1 MAAFKG
7 STFKDRAEAAADA
20 KKALLEAFK
29 KRPSPD
35 DPDFQARLA
44 ARHAVMQARDQRA
57 AERQRQRHEE
67 ETQAKAEAEARAKA
81 EADDAERKA
90 AEAEARDE
98 QIRNDRK
105 AARDARYA
113 ARKARRGK

>member
-7 STFKDRAEAAADA
+7 STFKDRAEAAAQA
-20 KKALLEAFK
+20 KKALLESFK
-29 KRPSPD
+29 SRTPAD
-35 DPDFQARLA
+35 DPAFLARQA
-44 ARHAVMQARDQRA
+44 ARSEVTKAREARS
-57 AERQRQRHEE
+57 AERARRKEEDETRRKIEE
-67 ETQAKAEAEARAKA
+67 EARIKF
-81 EADDAERKA
+81 ETEEAERKA
-90 AEAEARDE
+90 SDSAARDE

>member
-7 STFKDRAEAAADA
+7 STFKDRAEAAAEA
-20 KKALLEAFK
+20 KKTLLEAFK
-29 KRPSPD
+29 KRPAAD
-35 DPDFQARLA
+35 DPEFQARLA

-57 AERQRQRHEE
+57 AERQRIKEE
-67 ETQAKAEAEARAKA
+67 EDARNKAESEARKIAEAE
-81 EADDAERKA
+81 EAIRKA

-98 QIRNDRK
+98 QIRNERK

>member
-29 KRPSPD
+29 ARPSID
-35 DPDFQARLA
+35 DPAYKARMEQRKAVAEAREQRATERARFKEEEEKRLKVETA
-44 ARHAVMQARDQRA
+44 AR
-57 AERQRQRHEE
+57 
-67 ETQAKAEAEARAKA
+67 KLAEAEDSA
-81 EADDAERKA
+81 RKA
-90 AEAEARDE
+90 AESQARDE
-98 QIRNDRK
+98 HIRNGRK

>member
-7 STFKDRAEAAADA
+7 STFKDRAEAAAEA

-29 KRPSPD
+29 KRTPAD
-35 DPDFQARLA
+35 DPDLLARQA
-44 ARHAVMQARDQRA
+44 ARRAVVEAREKRS
-57 AERQRQRHEE
+57 AERQRIKEE
-67 ETQAKAEAEARAKA
+67 EDKRTKTEQEARRIA
-81 EADDAERKA
+81 DAEEAARKA
-90 AEAEARDE
+90 TETAARDE

>member
-29 KRPSPD
+29 KRPAAD
-35 DPDFQARLA
+35 DPEFQARLA
-44 ARHAVMQARDQRA
+44 ARHAVMQAREQRA
-57 AERQRQRHEE
+57 AERQRVKEDEE
-67 ETQAKAEAEARAKA
+67 RRTKAEAEARAIA
-81 EADDAERKA
+81 EKEDSERRA
-90 AEAEARDE
+90 AEAAARDE
-98 QIRNDRK
+98 QIRAERK